1 MLGAFNVVLGVDIKK
16 LQQGLNQASGML
28 KDFSAGVKQTG
39 QTLTRTL
46 TVPIVGVGS
55 AMLKTAADFERA
67 MNQVGAVTGATGEEF
82 NMLREQAKELGR
94 TTKFTATQAA
104 EGMNFLAMAG
114 FETSQ
119 IMTAMPGV
127 LNLASAGA
135 MDLATASDIASNILT
150 GFNMDAEDMARV
162 VDVMAKTFTSSNT
175 NLMQLGTAMSF
186 VAPVAAGFGV
196 SMEETSAIIGMLS
209 DAGIQA
215 SRAGTTLRGIMVQL
229 GEASKELG
237 FSMNDSNGQ
246 MRPMADLLDELIAK
260 SGGTQNAIDMF
271 GQRAGPGLVAL
282 LQQGT
287 TKLRDFETA
296 LKDSGGTAKEIA
308 ERQMQGLSGA
318 LTEARSALEGMLISF
333 ADIGILSGAE
343 KLVDKVTAKIRQFTN
358 ASDETKQNIVKL
370 LAVLAGVGPALLI
383 IAAALK
389 AVAVGMALVSSPVFL
404 IIAGITA
411 LVGAFLYMLD
421 NWEAV
426 KERMSDTDWWKN
438 TLIEMMQFVLRYNIF
453 SLFIDGI
460 TIAVRFMAEKFSGF
474 FNWLVGRMLTV
485 KSDILGEFAIL
496 AFNAQKLLA
505 KIPFFEGAAA
515 GVRELGEEL
524 VAASVDAKIAAE
536 SGSDFAA
543 KTVEALSD
551 INKVNPFR
559 VIADSV
565 EDAKTEQKEY
575 NNEFKKFGDYVN
587 FSKEGIMETLGL
599 TELLGMAAQDVTPTE
614 DAVDVTPTVD
624 EGQVAKTLTLLDRVR
639 QDFNRIKSDAA
650 LVKRAYTSLGE
661 GIADAFTKAIMTGKS
676 LADQLKQLAGLL
688 ASKALQ
694 FALTTLLTGGLTIG
708 GSETA
713 GFLGQGGGLL
723 GSLFKRLAGNNTA
736 IPNVAGTATQLAANN
751 LNSVNVDT
759 SFDVASAFETA
770 LENYT
775 AKLGPDEFFTL
786 SQKGQYGF

>member
-150 GFNMDAEDMARV
+150 GFNMDAEEMARV

-175 NLMQLGTAMSF
+175 NLMQLGHAMSF

-246 MRPMADLLDELIAK
+246 MRPMAELLDELIIK

-287 TKLRDFETA
+287 TKLRDFEEA
-296 LKDSGGTAKEIA
+296 LKDSGGTAEIIA
-308 ERQMQGLSGA
+308 ERQMQGLAGA

-333 ADIGILSGAE
+333 ADIGILSAAE
-343 KLVDKVTAKIRQFTN
+343 KLVDKVTAKIRQFTS

-389 AVAVGMALVSSPVFL
+389 VVAFGMALVSSPIFL

-426 KERMSDTDWWKN
+426 KERMADTAWWRN
-438 TLIEMMQFVLRYNIF
+438 TLIELMQLVLKYNVF
-453 SLFIDGI
+453 SLFIDGVV
-460 TIAVRFMAEKFSGF
+460 IAIRFMAEKFGGF
-474 FNWLVGRMLTV
+474 FNWLVSSMLTV
-485 KSDILGEFAIL
+485 KADILEQFSEIATKAANML
-496 AFNAQKLLA
+496 S
-505 KIPFFEGAAA
+505 KIPFFEGAAD
-515 GVRELGEEL
+515 GVKEIAENLAL
-524 VAASVDAKIAAE
+524 ASTEAKEAAE
-536 SGSDFAA
+536 SGTDFAA
-543 KTVEALSD
+543 NTAKALGD
-551 INKVNPFR
+551 LDKVNPFR
-559 VIADSV
+559 AVAAGLD
-565 EDAKTEQKEY
+565 EAKTEQKEY

-587 FSKEGIMETLGL
+587 ISKEGIMEMLGL
-599 TELLGMAAQDVTPTE
+599 TELLGMATEEAVPTE
-614 DAVDVTPTVD
+614 GEADITPKVD
-624 EGQVAKTLTLLDRVR
+624 EGEITKTLTLFGRLR
-639 QDFNRIKSDAA
+639 QDFARIRSDAA

-694 FALTTLLTGGLTIG
+694 FALTTLLTGGLSIG

-723 GSLFKRLAGNNTA
+723 GSLFKRLAGSA
-736 IPNVAGTATQLAANN
+736 APVPVGTEMIGMASSN
-751 LNSVNVDT
+751 LNGVSSDT
-759 SFDVASAFETA
+759 GFVVASAFETA

-775 AKLGPDEFFTL
+775 SKLGPDEFFTL

>member
-1 MLGAFNVVLGVDIKK
+1 
-16 LQQGLNQASGML
+16 
-28 KDFSAGVKQTG
+28 
-39 QTLTRTL
+39 
-46 TVPIVGVGS
+46 
-55 AMLKTAADFERA
+55 
-67 MNQVGAVTGATGEEF
+67 
-82 NMLREQAKELGR
+82 
-94 TTKFTATQAA
+94 
-104 EGMNFLAMAG
+104 
-114 FETSQ
+114 
-119 IMTAMPGV
+119 MPGV

-150 GFNMDAEDMARV
+150 GFNMDAEDMASV

-175 NLMQLGTAMSF
+175 NLMQLGHAMSF

-196 SMEETSAIIGMLS
+196 SIEETSAIIGMLS

-246 MRPMADLLDELIAK
+246 MRPMAELLDELIIK

-287 TKLRDFETA
+287 TKLRDFEEA
-296 LKDSGGTAKEIA
+296 LKDSGGTAEIIA
-308 ERQMQGLSGA
+308 ERQMQGLAGA

-333 ADIGILSGAE
+333 ADIGILSAAE
-343 KLVDKVTAKIRQFTN
+343 ELVDKVTAKIRQFTN

-389 AVAVGMALVSSPVFL
+389 VVAFGMALVSSPIFL

-411 LVGAFLYMLD
+411 LVGALLYMLD

-426 KERMSDTDWWKN
+426 KERMADTAWWRN
-438 TLIEMMQFVLRYNIF
+438 TLIELMQLVLKYNVF
-453 SLFIDGI
+453 SLFIDGVV
-460 TIAVRFMAEKFSGF
+460 IAIRFMAEKFGGF
-474 FNWLVGRMLTV
+474 FNWLVGSMLTV
-485 KSDILGEFAIL
+485 KADILEQFSEIATKAANML
-496 AFNAQKLLA
+496 S
-505 KIPFFEGAAA
+505 KIPFFEGAAD
-515 GVRELGEEL
+515 GVKEIAENLAL
-524 VAASVDAKIAAE
+524 ASTEAKEAAE
-536 SGSDFAA
+536 SGTDFAA
-543 KTVEALSD
+543 NTEKALGD
-551 INKVNPFR
+551 LDKVNPFR
-559 VIADSV
+559 AVAAGLD
-565 EDAKTEQKEY
+565 EAKTQQKEY

-587 FSKEGIMETLGL
+587 ISKEGIMEMLGL
-599 TELLGMAAQDVTPTE
+599 TELLSMATEDATPTE
-614 DAVDVTPTVD
+614 GEADITPKVD
-624 EGQVAKTLTLLDRVR
+624 EGEITKTLTLFGRLR
-639 QDFNRIKSDAA
+639 QDFARIRSDAA

-694 FALTTLLTGGLTIG
+694 FALTTLLTGGLSIG
-708 GSETA
+708 GSETT

-723 GSLFKRLAGNNTA
+723 GSLFKRLAGSA
-736 IPNVAGTATQLAANN
+736 APVPVGTEMIGMASSN
-751 LNSVNVDT
+751 LNGVSSDT
-759 SFDVASAFETA
+759 GFVVASAFETA

-775 AKLGPDEFFTL
+775 SKLGPDEFFTL

>member
-308 ERQMQGLSGA
+308 ERQMQGLAGA

-333 ADIGILSGAE
+333 ADIGILSAAE

-426 KERMSDTDWWKN
+426 KERMADTAWWRN
-438 TLIEMMQFVLRYNIF
+438 TLIELMQLVLKYNVF
-453 SLFIDGI
+453 SLFIDGVV
-460 TIAVRFMAEKFSGF
+460 IAIRFMAEKFGGF
-474 FNWLVGRMLTV
+474 FNWLVSSMLTV
-485 KSDILGEFAIL
+485 KADILEQFSEIATKAANML
-496 AFNAQKLLA
+496 S
-505 KIPFFEGAAA
+505 KIPFFEGAAD
-515 GVRELGEEL
+515 GVKEIAENLAL
-524 VAASVDAKIAAE
+524 ASTEAKEAAE
-536 SGSDFAA
+536 SGTDFAA
-543 KTVEALSD
+543 NTAKALGD
-551 INKVNPFR
+551 IDKVNPFR
-559 VIADSV
+559 AVAAGLD
-565 EDAKTEQKEY
+565 EAKTEQKEY

-587 FSKEGIMETLGL
+587 ISKEGIMEMLGL
-599 TELLGMAAQDVTPTE
+599 TELLGMATEEAVPTE
-614 DAVDVTPTVD
+614 GEADITPKVD
-624 EGQVAKTLTLLDRVR
+624 EGEITKTLTLFGRLR
-639 QDFNRIKSDAA
+639 QDFARIRSDAA

-694 FALTTLLTGGLTIG
+694 FALTTLLTGGLSIG

-723 GSLFKRLAGNNTA
+723 GSLFKRLAGSA
-736 IPNVAGTATQLAANN
+736 APVPVGTEMIGMASSN
-751 LNSVNVDT
+751 LNGVSSDT
-759 SFDVASAFETA
+759 GFVVASAFETA

-775 AKLGPDEFFTL
+775 SKLGPDEFFTL

>member
-150 GFNMDAEDMARV
+150 GFNMDAEDMASV

-175 NLMQLGTAMSF
+175 NLMQLGHAMSF

-196 SMEETSAIIGMLS
+196 SIEETSAIIGMLS

-246 MRPMADLLDELIAK
+246 MRPMAELLDELIIK

-287 TKLRDFETA
+287 TKLRDFEEA
-296 LKDSGGTAKEIA
+296 LKDSGGTAEIIA
-308 ERQMQGLSGA
+308 ERQMQGLAGA

-333 ADIGILSGAE
+333 ADIGILSAAE
-343 KLVDKVTAKIRQFTN
+343 ELVDKVTAKIRQFTN

-389 AVAVGMALVSSPVFL
+389 VVAFGMALVSSPIFL

-411 LVGAFLYMLD
+411 LVGALLYMLD

-426 KERMSDTDWWKN
+426 KERMADTAWWRN
-438 TLIEMMQFVLRYNIF
+438 TLIELMQLVLKYNVF
-453 SLFIDGI
+453 SLFIDGVV
-460 TIAVRFMAEKFSGF
+460 IAIRFMAEKFGGF
-474 FNWLVGRMLTV
+474 FNWLVGSMLTV
-485 KSDILGEFAIL
+485 KADILEQFSEIATKAANML
-496 AFNAQKLLA
+496 S
-505 KIPFFEGAAA
+505 KIPFFEGAAD
-515 GVRELGEEL
+515 GVKEIAENLAL
-524 VAASVDAKIAAE
+524 ASTEAKEAAE
-536 SGSDFAA
+536 SGTDFAA
-543 KTVEALSD
+543 NTEKALGD
-551 INKVNPFR
+551 LDKVNPFR
-559 VIADSV
+559 AVAAGLD
-565 EDAKTEQKEY
+565 EAKTQQKEY

-587 FSKEGIMETLGL
+587 ISKEGIMEMLGL
-599 TELLGMAAQDVTPTE
+599 TELLSMATEDATPTE
-614 DAVDVTPTVD
+614 GEADITPKVD
-624 EGQVAKTLTLLDRVR
+624 EGEITKTLTLFGRLR
-639 QDFNRIKSDAA
+639 QDFARIRSDAA

-694 FALTTLLTGGLTIG
+694 FALTTLLTGGLSIG
-708 GSETA
+708 GSETT

-723 GSLFKRLAGNNTA
+723 GSLFKRLAGSA
-736 IPNVAGTATQLAANN
+736 APVPVGTEMIGMASSN
-751 LNSVNVDT
+751 LNGVSSDT
-759 SFDVASAFETA
+759 GFVVASAFETA

-775 AKLGPDEFFTL
+775 SKLGPDEFFTL

>member
-175 NLMQLGTAMSF
+175 NLMQLGHAMSF

-196 SMEETSAIIGMLS
+196 SIEETSAIIGMLS

-237 FSMNDSNGQ
+237 FSMNNSNGQ
-246 MRPMADLLDELIAK
+246 MRPMAELLDELIIK

-287 TKLRDFETA
+287 TKLRDFEEA
-296 LKDSGGTAKEIA
+296 LKDSGGTAEIIA
-308 ERQMQGLSGA
+308 ERQMQGLAGA

-333 ADIGILSGAE
+333 ADIGILSAAE
-343 KLVDKVTAKIRQFTN
+343 ELVDKVTAKIRQFTN

-389 AVAVGMALVSSPVFL
+389 VVAFGMALVSSPIFL

-426 KERMSDTDWWKN
+426 KERMADTAWWRN
-438 TLIEMMQFVLRYNIF
+438 TLIELMQLVLKYNVF
-453 SLFIDGI
+453 SLFIDGVV
-460 TIAVRFMAEKFSGF
+460 IAIRFMAEKFGGF
-474 FNWLVGRMLTV
+474 FNWLVGSMLTV
-485 KSDILGEFAIL
+485 KADILEQFSEIATKAANML
-496 AFNAQKLLA
+496 S
-505 KIPFFEGAAA
+505 KIPFFEGAAD
-515 GVRELGEEL
+515 GVKEIAENLAL
-524 VAASVDAKIAAE
+524 ASTEAKEAAE
-536 SGSDFAA
+536 SGTDFAA
-543 KTVEALSD
+543 NTEKALGD
-551 INKVNPFR
+551 LDKVNPFR
-559 VIADSV
+559 AVAAGLD
-565 EDAKTEQKEY
+565 EAKTQQKEY

-587 FSKEGIMETLGL
+587 ISKEGIMEMLGL
-599 TELLGMAAQDVTPTE
+599 TELLSMATEDATPTE
-614 DAVDVTPTVD
+614 GEADITPKVD
-624 EGQVAKTLTLLDRVR
+624 EGEITKTLTLFGRLR
-639 QDFNRIKSDAA
+639 QDFARIRSDAA

-694 FALTTLLTGGLTIG
+694 FALTTLLTGGLSIG

-723 GSLFKRLAGNNTA
+723 GSLFKRLAGSA
-736 IPNVAGTATQLAANN
+736 APVPVGTEMIGMASSN
-751 LNSVNVDT
+751 LNGVSSDT
-759 SFDVASAFETA
+759 GFVVASAFETA

-775 AKLGPDEFFTL
+775 SKLGPDEFFTL

>member
-150 GFNMDAEDMARV
+150 GFNMDAEDMASV

-175 NLMQLGTAMSF
+175 NLMQLGHAMSF

-196 SMEETSAIIGMLS
+196 SIEETSAIIGMLS

-246 MRPMADLLDELIAK
+246 MRPMAELLDELIIK

-287 TKLRDFETA
+287 TKLRDFEEA
-296 LKDSGGTAKEIA
+296 LKDSGGTAEIIA
-308 ERQMQGLSGA
+308 ERQMQGLAGA

-333 ADIGILSGAE
+333 ADIGILSAAE
-343 KLVDKVTAKIRQFTN
+343 ELVDKVTAKIRQFTN

-389 AVAVGMALVSSPVFL
+389 VVAFGMALVSSPIFL

-426 KERMSDTDWWKN
+426 KERMADTAWWRN
-438 TLIEMMQFVLRYNIF
+438 TLIELMQLVLKYNVF
-453 SLFIDGI
+453 SLFIDGVV
-460 TIAVRFMAEKFSGF
+460 IAIRFMAEKFGGF
-474 FNWLVGRMLTV
+474 FNWLVGSMLTV
-485 KSDILGEFAIL
+485 KADILEQFSEIATKAANML
-496 AFNAQKLLA
+496 S
-505 KIPFFEGAAA
+505 KIPFFEGAAD
-515 GVRELGEEL
+515 GVKEIAENLAL
-524 VAASVDAKIAAE
+524 ASTEAKEAAE
-536 SGSDFAA
+536 SGTDFAA
-543 KTVEALSD
+543 NTEKALGD
-551 INKVNPFR
+551 LDKVNPFR
-559 VIADSV
+559 AVAAGLD
-565 EDAKTEQKEY
+565 EAKTQQKEY

-587 FSKEGIMETLGL
+587 ISKEGIMEMLGL
-599 TELLGMAAQDVTPTE
+599 TELLSMATEDATPTE
-614 DAVDVTPTVD
+614 GEADITPKVD
-624 EGQVAKTLTLLDRVR
+624 EGEITKTLTLFGRLR
-639 QDFNRIKSDAA
+639 QDFARIRSDAA

-694 FALTTLLTGGLTIG
+694 FALTTLLTGGLSIG
-708 GSETA
+708 GSETT

-723 GSLFKRLAGNNTA
+723 GSLFKRLAGSA
-736 IPNVAGTATQLAANN
+736 APVPVGTEMIGMASSN
-751 LNSVNVDT
+751 LNGVSSDT
-759 SFDVASAFETA
+759 GFVVASAFETA

-775 AKLGPDEFFTL
+775 SKLGPDEFFTL

>member
-175 NLMQLGTAMSF
+175 NLMQLGHAMSF

-246 MRPMADLLDELIAK
+246 MRPMAELLDELIIK

-287 TKLRDFETA
+287 TKLRDFEEA
-296 LKDSGGTAKEIA
+296 LKDSGGTAEIIA
-308 ERQMQGLSGA
+308 ERQMQGLAGA

-333 ADIGILSGAE
+333 ADIGILSAAE
-343 KLVDKVTAKIRQFTN
+343 ELVDKVTAKIRQFTN

-389 AVAVGMALVSSPVFL
+389 VVAFGMALVSSPIFL

-426 KERMSDTDWWKN
+426 KERMADTAWWRN
-438 TLIEMMQFVLRYNIF
+438 TLIELMQLVLKYNVF
-453 SLFIDGI
+453 SLFIDGVV
-460 TIAVRFMAEKFSGF
+460 IAIRFMAEKFGGF
-474 FNWLVGRMLTV
+474 FNWLVGSMLTV
-485 KSDILGEFAIL
+485 KADILEQFSEIATKAANML
-496 AFNAQKLLA
+496 S
-505 KIPFFEGAAA
+505 KIPFFEGAAD
-515 GVRELGEEL
+515 GVKEIAENLAL
-524 VAASVDAKIAAE
+524 ASAEAKEAAE
-536 SGSDFAA
+536 SGTDFAA
-543 KTVEALSD
+543 NTEKALGD
-551 INKVNPFR
+551 LDKVNPFR
-559 VIADSV
+559 AVAAGLD
-565 EDAKTEQKEY
+565 EAKTQQKEY

-587 FSKEGIMETLGL
+587 ISKEGIMEMLGL
-599 TELLGMAAQDVTPTE
+599 TELLSMATEDATPTE
-614 DAVDVTPTVD
+614 GEADITPKVD
-624 EGQVAKTLTLLDRVR
+624 EGEITKTLTLFGRLR
-639 QDFNRIKSDAA
+639 QDFARIRSDAA

-694 FALTTLLTGGLTIG
+694 FALTTLLTGGLSIG

-723 GSLFKRLAGNNTA
+723 GSLFKRLAGSA
-736 IPNVAGTATQLAANN
+736 APVPVGTEMIGMASSN
-751 LNSVNVDT
+751 LNGVSSDT
-759 SFDVASAFETA
+759 GFVVASAFETA

-775 AKLGPDEFFTL
+775 SKLGPDEFFTL

>member
-175 NLMQLGTAMSF
+175 NLMQLGHAMSF

-246 MRPMADLLDELIAK
+246 MRPMAELLDELIIK

-287 TKLRDFETA
+287 TKLRDFEEA
-296 LKDSGGTAKEIA
+296 LKDSGGTAEIIA
-308 ERQMQGLSGA
+308 ERQMQGLAGA

-333 ADIGILSGAE
+333 ADIGILSAAE
-343 KLVDKVTAKIRQFTN
+343 ELVDKVTAKIRQFTN

-389 AVAVGMALVSSPVFL
+389 VVAFGMALVSSPIFL

-426 KERMSDTDWWKN
+426 KERMADTAWWRN
-438 TLIEMMQFVLRYNIF
+438 TLIELMQLVLKYNVF
-453 SLFIDGI
+453 SLFIDGVV
-460 TIAVRFMAEKFSGF
+460 IAIRFMAEKFGGF
-474 FNWLVGRMLTV
+474 FNWLVGSMLTV
-485 KSDILGEFAIL
+485 KADILEQFSEIATKAANML
-496 AFNAQKLLA
+496 S
-505 KIPFFEGAAA
+505 KIPFFEGAAD
-515 GVRELGEEL
+515 GVKEIAENLAL
-524 VAASVDAKIAAE
+524 ASTEAKEAAE
-536 SGSDFAA
+536 SGTDFAA
-543 KTVEALSD
+543 NTAKALGD
-551 INKVNPFR
+551 LDKVNPFR
-559 VIADSV
+559 AVAAGLD
-565 EDAKTEQKEY
+565 EAKTEQKEY

-587 FSKEGIMETLGL
+587 ISKEGILEMLGL
-599 TELLGMAAQDVTPTE
+599 TELLSMATEDATPTE
-614 DAVDVTPTVD
+614 GEADITPKVD
-624 EGQVAKTLTLLDRVR
+624 EGEITKTLTLFGRLR
-639 QDFNRIKSDAA
+639 QDFARIRSDAA

-694 FALTTLLTGGLTIG
+694 FALTTLLTGGLNIG

-723 GSLFKRLAGNNTA
+723 GSLFKRLAGSA
-736 IPNVAGTATQLAANN
+736 APVPVGTEMIGMASSN
-751 LNSVNVDT
+751 LNGVSSDT
-759 SFDVASAFETA
+759 GFVVASAFETA

-775 AKLGPDEFFTL
+775 SKLGPDEFFTL

>member
-175 NLMQLGTAMSF
+175 NLMQLGHAMSF

-196 SMEETSAIIGMLS
+196 SIEETSAIIGMLS

-237 FSMNDSNGQ
+237 FSMNNSNGQ
-246 MRPMADLLDELIAK
+246 MRPMAELLDELIIK

-287 TKLRDFETA
+287 TKLRDFEEA
-296 LKDSGGTAKEIA
+296 LKDSGGTAEIIA
-308 ERQMQGLSGA
+308 ERQMQGLAGA

-333 ADIGILSGAE
+333 ADIGILSAAE
-343 KLVDKVTAKIRQFTN
+343 ELVDKVTAKIRQFTN

-389 AVAVGMALVSSPVFL
+389 VVAFGMALVSSPIFL

-426 KERMSDTDWWKN
+426 KERMADTAWWRN
-438 TLIEMMQFVLRYNIF
+438 TLIELMQLVLKYNVF
-453 SLFIDGI
+453 SLFIDGVV
-460 TIAVRFMAEKFSGF
+460 IAIRFMAEKFGGF
-474 FNWLVGRMLTV
+474 FNWLVGSMLTV
-485 KSDILGEFAIL
+485 KADILEQFSEIATKAANML
-496 AFNAQKLLA
+496 S
-505 KIPFFEGAAA
+505 KIPFFEGAAD
-515 GVRELGEEL
+515 GVKEIAENLAL
-524 VAASVDAKIAAE
+524 ASTEAKEAAE
-536 SGSDFAA
+536 SGTDFAA
-543 KTVEALSD
+543 NTEKALGD
-551 INKVNPFR
+551 LDKVNPFR
-559 VIADSV
+559 AVAAGLD
-565 EDAKTEQKEY
+565 EAKTQQKEY

-587 FSKEGIMETLGL
+587 ISKEGIMEMLGL
-599 TELLGMAAQDVTPTE
+599 TELLSMATEDATPTE
-614 DAVDVTPTVD
+614 GEADITPKVD
-624 EGQVAKTLTLLDRVR
+624 EGEITKTLTLFGRLR
-639 QDFNRIKSDAA
+639 QDFARIRSDAA

-694 FALTTLLTGGLTIG
+694 FALTTLLTGGLSIG
-708 GSETA
+708 GSETT

-723 GSLFKRLAGNNTA
+723 GSLFKRLAGSA
-736 IPNVAGTATQLAANN
+736 APVPVGTEMIGMASSN
-751 LNSVNVDT
+751 LNGVSSDT
-759 SFDVASAFETA
+759 GFVVASAFETA

-775 AKLGPDEFFTL
+775 SKLGPDEFFTL

>member
-308 ERQMQGLSGA
+308 ERQMQGLAGA

-333 ADIGILSGAE
+333 ADIGILSAAE

-426 KERMSDTDWWKN
+426 KERMADTAWWRN
-438 TLIEMMQFVLRYNIF
+438 TLIELMQLVLKYNVF
-453 SLFIDGI
+453 SLFIDGVV
-460 TIAVRFMAEKFSGF
+460 IAIRFMAEKFGGF
-474 FNWLVGRMLTV
+474 FNWLVSSMLTV
-485 KSDILGEFAIL
+485 KADILEQFSEIATKAANML
-496 AFNAQKLLA
+496 S
-505 KIPFFEGAAA
+505 KIPFFEGAAD
-515 GVRELGEEL
+515 GVKEIAENLAL
-524 VAASVDAKIAAE
+524 ASTEAKEAAE
-536 SGSDFAA
+536 SGTDFAA
-543 KTVEALSD
+543 NTVKALGD
-551 INKVNPFR
+551 IDKVNPFR
-559 VIADSV
+559 AVAAGLD
-565 EDAKTEQKEY
+565 EAKTEQKEY

-587 FSKEGIMETLGL
+587 ISKEGIMEMLGL
-599 TELLGMAAQDVTPTE
+599 TELLGMATEEAVPTE
-614 DAVDVTPTVD
+614 GEADITPKVD
-624 EGQVAKTLTLLDRVR
+624 EGEITKTLTLFGRLR
-639 QDFNRIKSDAA
+639 QDFARIRSDAA

-694 FALTTLLTGGLTIG
+694 FALTTLLTGGLSIG

-723 GSLFKRLAGNNTA
+723 GSLFKRLAGSA
-736 IPNVAGTATQLAANN
+736 APVPVGTEMIGMASSN
-751 LNSVNVDT
+751 LNGVSSDT
-759 SFDVASAFETA
+759 GFVVASAFETA

-775 AKLGPDEFFTL
+775 SKLGPDEFFTL

>member
-150 GFNMDAEDMARV
+150 GFNMDAEDMASV

-175 NLMQLGTAMSF
+175 NLMQLGHAMSF

-196 SMEETSAIIGMLS
+196 SIEETSAIIGMLS

-246 MRPMADLLDELIAK
+246 MRPMAELLDELIIK

-287 TKLRDFETA
+287 TKLRDFEEA
-296 LKDSGGTAKEIA
+296 LKDSGGTAEIIA
-308 ERQMQGLSGA
+308 ERQMQGLAGA

-333 ADIGILSGAE
+333 ADIGILSAAE
-343 KLVDKVTAKIRQFTN
+343 ELVDKVTAKIRQFTN

-389 AVAVGMALVSSPVFL
+389 VVAFGMALVSSPIFL

-411 LVGAFLYMLD
+411 LVGALLYMLD

-426 KERMSDTDWWKN
+426 KERMADTAWWRN
-438 TLIEMMQFVLRYNIF
+438 TLIELMQLVLKYNVF
-453 SLFIDGI
+453 SLFIDGVV
-460 TIAVRFMAEKFSGF
+460 IAIRFMAEKFGGF
-474 FNWLVGRMLTV
+474 FNWLVGSMLTV
-485 KSDILGEFAIL
+485 KADILEQFSEIATKAAKML
-496 AFNAQKLLA
+496 S
-505 KIPFFEGAAA
+505 KIPFFEGAAD
-515 GVRELGEEL
+515 GVKEIAENLAL
-524 VAASVDAKIAAE
+524 ASTEAKEAAE
-536 SGSDFAA
+536 SGTDFAA
-543 KTVEALSD
+543 NTEKALGD
-551 INKVNPFR
+551 LDKVNPFR
-559 VIADSV
+559 AVAAGLD
-565 EDAKTEQKEY
+565 EAKTQQKEY

-587 FSKEGIMETLGL
+587 ISKEGIMEMLGL
-599 TELLGMAAQDVTPTE
+599 TELLSMATEDATPTE
-614 DAVDVTPTVD
+614 GEADITPKVD
-624 EGQVAKTLTLLDRVR
+624 EGEITKTLTLFGRLR
-639 QDFNRIKSDAA
+639 QDFARIRSDAA

-694 FALTTLLTGGLTIG
+694 FALTTLLTGGLSIG
-708 GSETA
+708 GSETT

-723 GSLFKRLAGNNTA
+723 GSLFKRLAGSA
-736 IPNVAGTATQLAANN
+736 APVPVGTEMIGMASSN
-751 LNSVNVDT
+751 LNGVSSDT
-759 SFDVASAFETA
+759 GFVVASAFETA

-775 AKLGPDEFFTL
+775 SKLGPDEFFTL